1 MNIQEILKK
10 YTNEEG
16 VVDYASA
23 QAEID
28 GEVKSQVTKQVGAV
42 ISKKKQKQQK
52 TVEKVEIN
60 TNEYK
65 TQLDELTNELNK
77 MREAQEEKKR
87 SEFFSKGKKLGIED
101 SVLNAFENSGADISK
116 IDLDDLV
123 QKAKADLPDVNQN
136 ESEDSQISQEKEIK
150 ELVDE
155 AKKKF

>member
-28 GEVKSQVTKQVGAV
+28 GEVKNQVTKQVGAV
-42 ISKKKQKQQK
+42 VSKKKQKQQK
-52 TVEKVEIN
+52 SVEKVENN
-60 TNEYK
+60 TNDYK

-77 MREAQEEKKR
+77 MRELQEEKSR
-87 SEFFSKGKKLGIED
+87 SDFFSRGKQLGIED

-116 IDLDDLV
+116 IDLDSLA
-123 QKAKADLPDVNQN
+123 QKGKADLPDINQN
-136 ESEDSQISQEKEIK
+136 ESEDSQISQEKELK
-150 ELVDE
+150 EMVEE